1 MFLNLKYRVKFI
13 QRFIKNAK
21 ILGLPVD
28 CKLLR
33 AGFDGANPKIFVDSS
48 GEYYFNRL
56 ITKYLDRFQEN
67 YSTKKYKEISLGEY
81 DIKLL
86 AINYHILSQLGINI
100 LKYLPHLSYSSIR
113 KMNEYLYRLKEAVDS
128 KE

>member
-1 MFLNLKYRVKFI
+1 MFLNLKYRVKYI

-21 ILGLPVD
+21 ILGLPVSY
-28 CKLLR
+28 KLLK

-56 ITKYLDRFQEN
+56 IARYLDRFQKD
-67 YSTKKYKEISLGEY
+67 YLAKRYREISLGEY
-81 DIKLL
+81 DIKIL
-86 AINYHILSQLGINI
+86 AINYHILSQTGLNI
-100 LKYLPHLSYSSIR
+100 LKYLPRLSYSSMR
-113 KMNEYLYRLKEAVDS
+113 KMNKYLYKLKDIQDF

>member
-1 MFLNLKYRVKFI
+1 MFLNLKYRVKYI

-21 ILGLPVD
+21 ILGLSVSY
-28 CKLLR
+28 KLLK
-33 AGFDGANPKIFVDSS
+33 AGFDSANPKIFVDSS

-56 ITKYLDRFQEN
+56 IVKYLDRFQKD
-67 YSTKKYKEISLGEY
+67 YSAKRYREISLGEY

-86 AINYHILSQLGINI
+86 AINYHILSQTGLNI
-100 LKYLPHLSYSSIR
+100 LKYLPRLSYSSMR
-113 KMNEYLYRLKEAVDS
+113 KMNEYLYKLKDIQDF

>member
-1 MFLNLKYRVKFI
+1 MFLNLKYRFNYI

-21 ILGLPVD
+21 ILGLSVSY
-28 CKLLR
+28 KLLK

-56 ITKYLDRFQEN
+56 IASYFDRFQKE
-67 YSTKKYKEISLGEY
+67 YLAKRYREISLGEY

-86 AINYHILSQLGINI
+86 AINYHILSQTGLNI
-100 LKYLPHLSYSSIR
+100 LKYLPHLSYSSRR
-113 KMNEYLYRLKEAVDS
+113 KMNEYLYKLKDITDF
-128 KE
+128 